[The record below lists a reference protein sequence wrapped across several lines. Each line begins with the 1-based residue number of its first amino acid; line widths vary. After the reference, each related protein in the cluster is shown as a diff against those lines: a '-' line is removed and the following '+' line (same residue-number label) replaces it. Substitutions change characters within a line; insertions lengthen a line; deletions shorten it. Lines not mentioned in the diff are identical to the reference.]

1 MPVVEICFRRKEM
14 ARNLNELKHT
24 SVEIKGGG
32 EVIILDTG
40 AIIDAEAEAMLQALH
55 SRSTGGLKNHLKVLA
70 EKGADNFMEKF
81 YVGYGHHSIGDCGD
95 TTIFIEGVS
104 MPAVKAVQDNPL
116 FRGQESSTRYLD
128 FSNQPFIDPTGTD
141 KGKQLLEKQRQFYI
155 DAQQPTKES
164 LKRLHPKDEKEK
176 QSVYN
181 KAIDARTFDITR
193 SLLPAGASTNFAW
206 HTDLRQA
213 ADKLLFLNHH
223 PLPEVRNI
231 AAAVKE
237 ALQKHHPHSFGHDIP
252 DETESYQDLIAE
264 YYYYHD
270 PDCPKKPKINFG
282 NIDRDKLKNFDELF
296 KKRPVKTGLPKFIGQ
311 IGTLDIQY
319 QLDYGSFRDIQR
331 HRAINQRLPLLTTEL
346 GFNRWYIDNFPE
358 SIHEKLP
365 EYLKKIERSIDDLQL
380 PHELR
385 QYFIPLGYNISNRF
399 TGDLP
404 ATIYMVEIRDSRFVH
419 PTLQKV
425 AHNIGQQITRELG
438 IKLNVDP
445 EPNRFD
451 VKRGE
456 QDIIAID

>member
-1 MPVVEICFRRKEM
+1 MPKDLS
-14 ARNLNELKHT
+14 NLRHT
-24 SVEIKGGG
+24 FVNIKSGG

-40 AIIDAEAEAMLQALH
+40 SVIDAEAEAMLQALH
-55 SRSTGGLKNHLKVLA
+55 SRSTGGLRSHLEILA

-128 FSNQPFIDPTGTD
+128 FSQQPFIDPTKTEEGNA
-141 KGKQLLEKQRQFYI
+141 LLERQRQFYI
-155 DAQQPTKES
+155 DAQEPTREC
-164 LKRLHPKDEKEK
+164 LKRLHPKNEGEKK
-176 QSVYN
+176 SIYN

-213 ADKLLFLNHH
+213 ADKLLFLMHH
-223 PLPEVRNI
+223 PLPEVRKVASAI
-231 AAAVKE
+231 KK
-237 ALQKHHPHSFGHDIP
+237 ALKKHHPHSFGHEIP
-252 DETESYQDLIAE
+252 NETEAYQDLIAE
-264 YYYYHD
+264 NYYYHD
-270 PDCPKKPKINFG
+270 PDCPDEPIINYNNINSTELKKYN
-282 NIDRDKLKNFDELF
+282 DLF
-296 KKRPVKTGLPKFIGQ
+296 EKRPPKTGLPKFVGQ
-311 IGTLDIQY
+311 IGTVDIRY

-331 HRAINQRLPLLTTEL
+331 HRAITQRLPLLTTEL
-346 GFNRWYIDNFPE
+346 GFNQWYRDNLPKTVR
-358 SIHEKLP
+358 EKLP
-365 EYLKKIERSIDDLQL
+365 EHLNMIVRTIGELDIS
-380 PHELR
+380 HELQ
-385 QYFIPLGYNISNRF
+385 QYFIPIGYNTSNRF

-425 AHNIGQQITRELG
+425 AHNIGEQITRHLG
-438 IKLNVDP
+438 IRLNVDP

-451 VKRGE
+451 IKRGE
-456 QDIIAID
+456 QDIIIIE

>member
-1 MPVVEICFRRKEM
+1 M
-14 ARNLNELKHT
+14 ARNLTELKHT
-24 SVEIKGGG
+24 FVDIKGGG

-40 AIIDAEAEAMLQALH
+40 SVIDAEAEAMLQALH
-55 SRSTGGLKNHLKVLA
+55 SRSTGGLRSHLQVLA

-128 FSNQPFIDPTGTD
+128 FSKQPFIDPTGTD
-141 KGKQLLEKQRQFYI
+141 KGKRLLEKQRQFYI
-155 DAQQPTKES
+155 DAQEPTRQW
-164 LKRLHPKDEKEK
+164 LKKLHPKNEGEK
-176 QSVYN
+176 QSIYG

-213 ADKLLFLNHH
+213 ADKLMFLTHH
-223 PLPEVRNI
+223 PLPEVRNMASAI
-231 AAAVKE
+231 KE

-252 DETESYQDLIAE
+252 DYTEKYQDLIAE
-264 YYYYHD
+264 YYYYHE
-270 PDCPKKPKINFG
+270 PDCPDEPTINFD
-282 NIDRDKLKNFDELF
+282 NIDRNELNKFEELF
-296 KKRPVKTGLPKFIGQ
+296 TKRPPKTGLPKFIGQ
-311 IGTLDIQY
+311 AGTLDIRY

-331 HRAINQRLPLLTTEL
+331 HRAITQRLPLLTTEL
-346 GFNRWYIDNFPE
+346 GFNQWYIDNLPKTVRD
-358 SIHEKLP
+358 KLP
-365 EYLKKIERSIDDLQL
+365 DHLNLIERTIGELDIPRELQ
-380 PHELR
+380 
-385 QYFIPLGYNISNRF
+385 QYFIPIGYNTSNRF

-425 AHNIGQQITRELG
+425 AHNIGLQITHELG

-445 EPNRFD
+445 EPSRFD
-451 VKRGE
+451 IKRGE
-456 QDIIAID
+456 QDIIAKE

>member
-1 MPVVEICFRRKEM
+1 M
-14 ARNLNELKHT
+14 ARNLTDLKHT
-24 SVEIKGGG
+24 AVDIKGGG

-40 AIIDAEAEAMLQALH
+40 PVIDAEAEAMLQALH
-55 SRSTGGLKNHLKVLA
+55 SRSTGGLRNHLKVLA

-128 FSNQPFIDPTGTD
+128 FSKQLFIDPTGTD
-141 KGKQLLEKQRQFYI
+141 KGKWLQEIQRQFYI
-155 DAQQPTKES
+155 DAQQPTREW
-164 LKRLHPKDEKEK
+164 LKKRHPINKGEK
-176 QSVYN
+176 QTVYN

-213 ADKLLFLNHH
+213 ADKLLFLIHH
-223 PLPEVRNI
+223 LLPEVRNI
-231 AAAVKE
+231 ASAVKE

-252 DETESYQDLIAE
+252 DDTEDYQDLIAD

-270 PDCPKKPKINFG
+270 PDCPDEPDVDFK
-282 NIDRDKLKNFDELF
+282 NIDRNELKIFDELF
-296 KKRPVKTGLPKFIGQ
+296 KKRPPKTGLPKFVGQ
-311 IGTLDIQY
+311 AGTLDIRY
-319 QLDYGSFRDIQR
+319 RLDYGSFRDIQR
-331 HRAINQRLPLLTTEL
+331 HRAITQRLPLLTTEL
-346 GFNRWYIDNFPE
+346 GFNQWYRDNFPE
-358 SIHEKLP
+358 TVREKLP
-365 EYLKKIERSIDDLQL
+365 DHLNTIERTIDELDL
-380 PHELR
+380 PREIR
-385 QYFIPLGYNISNRF
+385 QYFIPIGYNTSNRF

-404 ATIYMVEIRDSRFVH
+404 AAIYMVEIRDSRFVH

-425 AHNIGQQITRELG
+425 AHSIGQQITGQLG
-438 IKLNVDP
+438 IRLNLDP

-451 VKRGE
+451 IKRGE
-456 QDIIAID
+456 QDIIAIDK

>member
-1 MPVVEICFRRKEM
+1 M
-14 ARNLNELKHT
+14 AQNLNDLKHT
-24 SVEIKGGG
+24 SIDIKGGG

-40 AIIDAEAEAMLQALH
+40 PVIDAEAEAMLQALH
-55 SRSTGGLKNHLKVLA
+55 SRSTGGLRSHLKVLA

-128 FSNQPFIDPTGTD
+128 FSKQPFIDPTRTD
-141 KGKQLLEKQRQFYI
+141 KGKHLLENQRQFYI
-155 DAQQPTKES
+155 DAQEPTREW
-164 LKRLHPKDEKEK
+164 LKNLHPINEGEKK
-176 QSVYN
+176 SVYG

-213 ADKLLFLNHH
+213 SDKLLFLMHH

-231 AAAVKE
+231 ASAVKE
-237 ALQKHHPHSFGHDIP
+237 ALQKHHPHSFGHEIP
-252 DETESYQDLIAE
+252 DYTEKYQDVVAE

-270 PDCPKKPKINFG
+270 PDSPEEPAVNFD
-282 NIDRDKLKNFDELF
+282 NIDRKELKKFDALF
-296 KKRPVKTGLPKFIGQ
+296 KKRPIKTGLPKFVGQ
-311 IGTLDIQY
+311 AGTLDIKY
-319 QLDYGSFRDIQR
+319 RLDYGSFRDIQR
-331 HRAINQRLPLLTTEL
+331 HRAITQRLPLLTTEL
-346 GFNRWYIDNFPE
+346 GFNKWYRDNLPE
-358 SIHEKLP
+358 SVRERLP
-365 EYLKKIERSIDDLQL
+365 GHLDMIERSIG
-380 PHELR
+380 ELNISR
-385 QYFIPLGYNISNRF
+385 EMQQYFIPIGYNTSNRF

-404 ATIYMVEIRDSRFVH
+404 ATVYMVEIRDSRFVH

-425 AHNIGQQITRELG
+425 AHNIGQQIMRELG

-445 EPNRFD
+445 EPSRFD
-451 VKRGE
+451 IKRGE
-456 QDIIAID
+456 QDIIAK

>member
-1 MPVVEICFRRKEM
+1 MTKD
-14 ARNLNELKHT
+14 LGSLKHT
-24 SVEIKGGG
+24 IVNIKNGG

-55 SRSTGGLKNHLKVLA
+55 SRSTGGLRSHLKTLA

-128 FSNQPFIDPTGTD
+128 FSKQPFLNPTRTKEGTA
-141 KGKQLLEKQRQFYI
+141 LLEKQRQFYI
-155 DAQQPTKES
+155 DAQEPTREY
-164 LKRLHPKDEKEK
+164 LKKLHPINEGEKK
-176 QSVYN
+176 SIYN

-213 ADKLLFLNHH
+213 SDRLLFLSHH
-223 PLPEVRNI
+223 PLEEVRNMAEAI
-231 AAAVKE
+231 KE
-237 ALQKHHPHSFGHDIP
+237 ALKIHHPHSFGHEIP
-252 DETESYQDLIAE
+252 TDTENYQDLIAE
-264 YYYYHD
+264 HYYYHD
-270 PDCPKKPKINFG
+270 PQCPDEPTIDFSGINQTELNKF
-282 NIDRDKLKNFDELF
+282 RELF
-296 KKRPVKTGLPKFIGQ
+296 DRRPPKTGLPKFVGQ
-311 IGTLDIQY
+311 IGTLAIKY
-319 QLDYGSFRDIQR
+319 RLDFGSFRDIQR
-331 HRAINQRLPLLTTEL
+331 HRAITQRMPLLTTDL
-346 GFNRWYIDNFPE
+346 GFNQWYIDNFPE
-358 SIHEKLP
+358 EVKTKLP
-365 EYLKKIERSIDDLQL
+365 KHLEMITNTIDQL
-380 PHELR
+380 NVSRELR
-385 QYFIPLGYNISNRF
+385 QYFIPIGYNTSNRF

-425 AHNIGQQITRELG
+425 AHSIGNRISRRLG

-451 VKRGE
+451 IKRGE
-456 QDIIAID
+456 QDIIVKE

>member
-1 MPVVEICFRRKEM
+1 MGKEM
-14 ARNLNELKHT
+14 TENLTDLKHT
-24 SVEIKGGG
+24 SVKIKGGG

-40 AIIDAEAEAMLQALH
+40 AVIDAEAEAMLQALH
-55 SRSTGGLKNHLKVLA
+55 SRSTGGLRNHLKVLA

-128 FSNQPFIDPTGTD
+128 FSQQPFIDPTGTD
-141 KGKQLLEKQRQFYI
+141 EGKWLLEKQRQFYI
-155 DAQQPTKES
+155 DAQEPTRES
-164 LKRLHPKDEKEK
+164 LKKLHPKGAGEKDSIYE
-176 QSVYN
+176 

-213 ADKLLFLNHH
+213 SDKLLFLIHH

-231 AAAVKE
+231 ASAVKE

-252 DETESYQDLIAE
+252 DGTEKYQDLIAE

-270 PDCPKKPKINFG
+270 PNSPEEPIVNFD
-282 NIDRDKLKNFDELF
+282 NIDRNELIEFDELF
-296 KKRPVKTGLPKFIGQ
+296 KKRPPKTGLPKFVAQAGILE
-311 IGTLDIQY
+311 IKY
-319 QLDYGSFRDIQR
+319 RLDYGSFRDIQR
-331 HRAINQRLPLLTTEL
+331 HRAITQRLPLLTTEL
-346 GFNRWYIDNFPE
+346 GFNQWYRDNFPE
-358 SIHEKLP
+358 TVSVKLP
-365 EYLKKIERSIDDLQL
+365 GHLNMIKQTIEDLHL
-380 PHELR
+380 PRELQ
-385 QYFIPLGYNISNRF
+385 QYYIPIGYNTSNRF

-404 ATIYMVEIRDSRFVH
+404 AVIYMVEIRDSRFVH

-425 AHNIGQQITRELG
+425 AHNIGQQITRELK
-438 IKLNVDP
+438 IKLNLDP

-451 VKRGE
+451 IKRGE